1 MSGVNSDAIWFDGR
15 MVPFAEAQIH
25 VLSHT
30 LHYGVGAFEGIRAY
44 QQPNGKAGVWRLREH
59 IDRLLATQRMLR
71 MPTPYAADTLVD
83 ACLEVLRANH
93 FPAAYLRP
101 LAFYGMG
108 QMGLGARGNPL
119 HTVIAAWQWGNYLG
133 DSADFG
139 ARLRTSSFTRNHPN
153 AALPRAK
160 VVGHYVNSVIA
171 RYEAADDGYDEALM
185 LDAQGY
191 VAEGTGENLFIVHK
205 GKVQTPPVMN
215 VLGGITRETVL
226 EILDLEGIPWEEAQ
240 FGRDAIYTADEA
252 FMTGTAAEITP
263 IRELDRRAVGS
274 GEPGPIGRKVK
285 EIYAAA
291 VRGQDD
297 RLSRYITEA

>member
-25 VLSHT
+25 VLAHT

-44 QQPNGKAGVWRLREH
+44 EQPDGRAGVWRLREH
-59 IDRLLATQRMLR
+59 IERLLATQRMLR
-71 MPTPYAADTLVD
+71 MPTPFDVDTLVE
-83 ACLEVLRANH
+83 ACLATLRANH
-93 FPAAYLRP
+93 FSAAYLRP
-101 LAFYGMG
+101 LAFFGMG

-133 DSADFG
+133 DSADIG

-191 VAEGTGENLFIVHK
+191 VAEGTGENVFIVHR

-215 VLGGITRETVL
+215 VLGGITRQTVL

-240 FGRDAIYTADEA
+240 FGRDAVYTAEEA
-252 FMTGTAAEITP
+252 FMSGTAAEITG
-263 IRELDRRAVGS
+263 IRELDRRVIGD
-274 GEPGPIGRKVK
+274 GGTGPITRRVK
-285 EIYAAA
+285 EVYARA
-291 VRGQDD
+291 VRGLDE
-297 RLSRYITEA
+297 RLAGYITKA